1 MAEIPP
7 DLRYTNDHEWAK
19 VTQGNTVRVGI
30 TDFAQSSLGDI
41 VFVSVHGID
50 STVESGDTF
59 GEVEST
65 KSVSDLYAPVPGSVV
80 ARNEAL
86 DEQPE
91 LLNTDPYRDR
101 GRRPVGARFAPR
113 RRGVRPGH
121 RRVNLH
127 LALTLHRAAN

>member
-7 DLRYTNDHEWAK
+7 DLRYTNEHEWAK

-41 VFVSVHGID
+41 VFVSVHGVD

-65 KSVSDLYAPVPGSVV
+65 KSVSDLFAPVPGAVV
-80 ARNEAL
+80 TRNEAL
-86 DEQPE
+86 DDQPD
-91 LLNTDPYRDR
+91 LVNSDPY
-101 GRRPVGARFAPR
+101 GAGWIAEIE
-113 RRGVRPGH
+113 VADLS
-121 RRVNLH
+121 VLDS
-127 LALTLHRAAN
+127 LLDAEAYAQATAE

>member
-30 TDFAQSSLGDI
+30 TDFAQSALGDI
-41 VFVSVHGID
+41 VFVSVHGMD

-65 KSVSDLYAPVPGSVV
+65 KSVSDLYAPVSGSVV

-86 DEQPE
+86 DDQPE
-91 LLNTDPYRDR
+91 LLNTDPY
-101 GRRPVGARFAPR
+101 GAGWIAEIEVADLSVLDLLLDAEAY
-113 RRGVRPGH
+113 GQVT
-121 RRVNLH
+121 
-127 LALTLHRAAN
+127 AE

>member
-7 DLRYTNDHEWAK
+7 DLRYTNDHEWVK

-41 VFVSVHGID
+41 VFVSVHGMD

-65 KSVSDLYAPVPGSVV
+65 KSVSDLYAPVSGSVV

-86 DEQPE
+86 DDQPE
-91 LLNTDPYRDR
+91 LLNTDPY
-101 GRRPVGARFAPR
+101 GAGWIAEIEVDDLSVLDSLLDAEAY
-113 RRGVRPGH
+113 GQVT
-121 RRVNLH
+121 
-127 LALTLHRAAN
+127 AE